1 MTLSLINLDPVDPN
15 GDGENGHTAD
25 SDADAE
31 GSSESENEDDDERIR
46 NLHGDGIDE
55 SDSS

>member
-1 MTLSLINLDPVDPN
+1 MTLSLINLDPVDSH
-15 GDGENGHTAD
+15 GDGENGHTSD
-25 SDADAE
+25 SDADEE
-31 GSSESENEDDDERIR
+31 GSSESENEDDDDRIR